1 MQKVNLQARGLF
13 TDANLLSSVPEGA
26 LVQADNVIIERDN
39 VIEPRRGFA
48 KYGNTFGLGTD
59 IAKQLITYKKRL
71 LVHYTNKLLYNSVIH
86 QNGTDGVFVQFSGT
100 YQETEAGRRI
110 QYIESNKNLYFTTN
124 DGIKKIAAKTAED
137 FTTSPGY
144 ITDAGVFKAL
154 DLTGQLNFT
163 TEGFFTPQSKI
174 AYRIVWGKRDINDNL
189 LYGSPSSRLV
199 MTNYSDEFPN
209 VDLTF
214 TIPTGLTSD
223 YFYQVFRT
231 GIFTVTGSLE
241 LDDIDPGDEMNLVY
255 EAYPT
260 SAELTAGSV
269 SLTEIAPEDFRQN
282 GLPLYTNPSSG
293 EGIGQSNEPPP
304 IAKDINM
311 FQNTVFY
318 ANTEARANK
327 TLSLLGVSDLV
338 SGTSSITISS
348 SLGTNTYTFFGAK
361 ENTRFDFTAYS
372 GTIPTDLDGKYF
384 LLNNASN
391 TRKYYT
397 WFDNTKTT
405 QKFDFSTYVGS
416 IPTEL
421 DGRYIIF
428 YTENDRKYYLW
439 FDATGTTPDPGLVVA
454 EVQGLLG
461 IRVDIL
467 SGVTTKV
474 QLATTTAAAL
484 TAGNIFNDYDVSY
497 TPLNEYIELL
507 TQSFDSTD
515 IEATENVGRGF
526 FYTIV
531 TPTNN
536 DPKNTPLVNTDVVGR
551 VAFKV
556 NVSRGIT
563 TTAQVADAVAAAI
576 LDQDSALDFNVTY
589 TATNTFLDIQNT
601 NNGNCDDAIDSLI
614 EGIGSGFAITI
625 LNQGDGQDTA
635 LKHVLLSAG
644 STPSV
649 QIDETARSLVNIIN
663 SNSSEVVNAFY
674 VSGPTDL
681 PGQILLQ
688 VKDIGVNSFTIIA
701 NNAAT
706 GELFNPVLPP
716 GTGATTVEGTA
727 EIKPNRLYFAKLQQ
741 PEAVPLLNFIDIGP
755 EDDEISRIIPLRE
768 SLFILKTDGLYRLTG
783 FSGNFVVDL
792 FDKNCKIIAPDTAV
806 VLNNNIYCL
815 TNQGVAQIS
824 DTGVQ
829 IISIV
834 IDDVIK
840 KIASSRYDYRF
851 TSFGVGYETDRCYL
865 LFLPTNEN
873 DDRATQ
879 CYRYSADTQAWS
891 RFFDVSKTCGIVNSA
906 DEKLYLGAGDENF
919 VEQERK
925 NFDRTDYADRQ
936 FNLTLGPN
944 TVSKNNI
951 TLSQVGIAEIGDA
964 LVQTQFMKITEYNR
978 VLKKLDLDPQVG
990 SKETFTVDFSGY
1002 TQSIPSSLHSK
1013 YFLIYSAG
1021 NVTKYAVFF
1030 DAIGNLTELNTAIF
1044 TEIVGY
1050 QQIRVDISTG
1060 VTDKASLA
1068 NKVKNTIQSNTQDFV
1083 INYIPGNEL
1092 FVATT
1097 VKSGETTDASDS
1109 VLSAIG
1115 NGFVITVNTQG
1126 FGDYFSTLQAVA
1138 GNNLKDKVD
1147 QLALKLDNDPNVT
1160 QTDFLSSLNNYSG
1173 VGATSAI
1180 GVSNTVITFVGHGLQ
1195 TGRMI
1200 TITNSTAG
1208 LNGKYI
1214 ITRLTVDTFSIAK
1227 SSTSVGTL
1235 DFASPIVTSEEVQAG
1250 FNTIVIKINNDSG
1263 PLFSNY
1269 PQSEDS
1275 EIVEGLVLIAKP
1287 NLASITIDYSLPYV
1301 QGDVVLYKGIKA
1313 AILYAPEI
1321 FGDPSML
1328 KHVREGTFMFEDCTF
1343 TRGEVGYKTDVSPGV
1358 AKIPFTKSGKG
1369 DWGSFAWSEQN
1380 WGGGFSG
1387 APMRTY
1393 IPANKQRCR
1402 FMQAYFAHNSAREKW
1417 AIFGISY
1424 TLRMLSE
1431 RAYRG

>member
-1 MQKVNLQARGLF
+1 MQKVNLSAKGIH
-13 TDANLLSSVPEGA
+13 TDPNLLSSVPEGA
-26 LVQADNVIIERDN
+26 LVQADNVVIDRDN

-48 KYGNTFGLGTD
+48 QYGNTFGLGTD
-59 IAKQLITYKKRL
+59 TAKQLMTYKKRL
-71 LVHYTNKLLYNSVIH
+71 LVHYTDKLLYNSVVH
-86 QNGTDGVFVQFSGT
+86 ENGTDGVFVQFSGSFE
-100 YQETEAGRRI
+100 ETEAGRRI

-124 DGIKKIAAKTAED
+124 DGIKKIAAKTAVD
-137 FTTSPGY
+137 FTSASGF

-154 DLTGQLNFT
+154 DLTGQLNFN

-189 LYGSPSSRLV
+189 LYGSPSPRLV
-199 MTNYSDEFPN
+199 MTNYSEEFPN

-214 TIPTGLTSD
+214 TIPTGLTTD
-223 YFYQVFRT
+223 YFYQIYRT
-231 GIFTVTGSLE
+231 GLFTVTGSLE

-260 SAELTAGSV
+260 TAELLAGSITV
-269 SLTEIAPEDFRQN
+269 TEIAPEDFRQN

-304 IAKDINM
+304 KAKDINM

-327 TLSLLGVSDLV
+327 TLSLLGVEDLV
-338 SGTSSITISS
+338 SGTSSITITSS
-348 SLGTNTYTFFGAK
+348 AGSNTYTFVGAK
-361 ENTRFDFTAYS
+361 EKSRINFSAYV
-372 GTIPTDLDGKYF
+372 GVVPTNLDGKYF
-384 LLNNASN
+384 LINNASN

-416 IPTEL
+416 IPSEL
-421 DGRYIIF
+421 DGRYVIF
-428 YTENDRKYYLW
+428 HTENERKYYIW
-439 FDATGTTPDPGLVVA
+439 FDSTGTTPDPGLTIA

-461 IRVDIL
+461 IRVDIS

-497 TPLNEYIELL
+497 VALSETIDLL
-507 TQSFDSTD
+507 TQAFDSSE
-515 IEATENVGRGF
+515 IESLENIGRGF
-526 FYTIV
+526 FYTIT
-531 TPTNN
+531 TPGNN

-551 VAFKV
+551 VGFKV

-576 LDQDSALDFNVTY
+576 LDQDSALDFLVTY
-589 TATNTFLDIQNT
+589 TASNTYLDIENT
-601 NNGNCDDAIDSLI
+601 NNGNCDDAVDSAI
-614 EGIGSGFAITI
+614 EGIGSGFSITI
-625 LNQGDGQDTA
+625 LNQGDGQDIA

-644 STPSV
+644 ATPSV
-649 QIDETARSLVNIIN
+649 KIDETARSLVNIIN

-681 PGQILLQ
+681 PGQFLLQ

-716 GTGATTVEGTA
+716 GTGATTVEGTP

-741 PEAVPLLNFIDIGP
+741 PEAVPLLNFIDVGP
-755 EDDEISRIIPLRE
+755 EDDEISRIIPIRE

-806 VLNNNIYCL
+806 VLNNSIFCL

-829 IISIV
+829 IVSIA
-834 IDDVIK
+834 IDTSIK
-840 KIASSRYDYRF
+840 TVSSSRYDYRF
-851 TSFGVGYETDRCYL
+851 TSFGVGYDTDSCYL
-865 LFLPTNEN
+865 LFLPTNKN
-873 DDRATQ
+873 DTKATQ
-879 CYRYSADTQAWS
+879 CYRYSVFTQTWT

-906 DEKLYLGAGDENF
+906 NDKLYLGAGDENF
-919 VEQERK
+919 VEEERK
-925 NFDRTDYADRQ
+925 NFDRTDYADRK
-936 FNLTLGPN
+936 FELTIGPN
-944 TVSKNNI
+944 AILGKNI
-951 TLSQVGIAEIGDA
+951 TLSQVGVAENGDA
-964 LVQTQFMKITEYNR
+964 LVQTQFMKISEYNR
-978 VLKKLDLDPQVG
+978 VLKKLDLDPLVG
-990 SKETFTVDFSGY
+990 SKEIFTVDFSTY
-1002 TQSIPSSLHSK
+1002 SNTIPSSLHSK
-1013 YFLIYSAG
+1013 YFLMYSAA
-1021 NVTKYAVFF
+1021 NTTKYAVFF
-1030 DAIGNLTELNTAIF
+1030 DAVGNLPSLNTSIF
-1044 TEIVGY
+1044 TEIADA

-1060 VTDKASLA
+1060 VITKADLTAKTRTS
-1068 NKVKNTIQSNTQDFV
+1068 IQSNTLNFV
-1083 INYIPGNEL
+1083 ITYIPGND
-1092 FVATT
+1092 FFIART

-1109 VLSAIG
+1109 TLSPVA
-1115 NGFVITVNTQG
+1115 NGFAITVNTQG
-1126 FGDYFSTLQAVA
+1126 YGDYFSTLEAVT

-1147 QLALKLDNDPNVT
+1147 QLAIKLDNDPNIT
-1160 QTDFLSSLNNYSG
+1160 QTDFLASLTNFAG
-1173 VGATSAI
+1173 VGATSAS
-1180 GVSNTVITFVGHGLQ
+1180 GVGTTVITFVAHGLQ

-1208 LNGKYI
+1208 LNGQHI
-1214 ITRLTVDTFSIAK
+1214 ITRLTANTFSIAK
-1227 SSTSVGTL
+1227 TSVSGGSL
-1235 DFASPIVTSEEVQAG
+1235 DFASPIVTSEEIQAA
-1250 FNTIVIKINNDSG
+1250 FNTIVNKINDDSG
-1263 PLFSNY
+1263 ALFANY
-1269 PQSEDS
+1269 PQSEGS
-1275 EIVEGLVLIAKP
+1275 ELIEGLILAAKP
-1287 NLASITIDYSLPYV
+1287 NLASVTIDYNLPYV
-1301 QGDVVLYKGIKA
+1301 QGDIVLYKGIKA
-1313 AILYAPEI
+1313 AVLYAPEI
-1321 FGDPSML
+1321 FGDPSVL

-1358 AKIPFTKSGKG
+1358 ATIPFTKSGKG

-1402 FMQAYFAHNSAREKW
+1402 FIQAYFGHNSAREKW

-1424 TLRMLSE
+1424 TLRVLSE

>member
-1 MQKVNLQARGLF
+1 MQKVNLSAKGIH
-13 TDANLLSSVPEGA
+13 TDPNLLSSVPEGA
-26 LVQADNVIIERDN
+26 LVQADNVVIDRDN

-48 KYGNTFGLGTD
+48 QYGNTFGLGTD
-59 IAKQLITYKKRL
+59 TAKQLMTYKKRL
-71 LVHYTNKLLYNSVIH
+71 LVHYTDKLLYNSVVH
-86 QNGTDGVFVQFSGT
+86 ENGTDGVFVQFSGSFE
-100 YQETEAGRRI
+100 ETEAGRRI

-124 DGIKKIAAKTAED
+124 DGIKKIAAKTAVD
-137 FTTSPGY
+137 FTSASGF

-154 DLTGQLNFT
+154 DLTGQLNFN

-189 LYGSPSSRLV
+189 LYGSPSPRLV
-199 MTNYSDEFPN
+199 MTNYSEEFPN

-214 TIPTGLTSD
+214 TIPTGLTTD
-223 YFYQVFRT
+223 YFYQIYRT
-231 GIFTVTGSLE
+231 GLFTVTGSLE

-260 SAELTAGSV
+260 TAELLAGSITV
-269 SLTEIAPEDFRQN
+269 TEIAPEDFRQN

-304 IAKDINM
+304 KAKDINM

-327 TLSLLGVSDLV
+327 TLSLLGVEDLV
-338 SGTSSITISS
+338 SGTSSITITSS
-348 SLGTNTYTFFGAK
+348 AGSNTYTFVGAK
-361 ENTRFDFTAYS
+361 EKSRINFSAYV
-372 GTIPTDLDGKYF
+372 GVVPTNLDGKYF
-384 LLNNASN
+384 LINNASN

-416 IPTEL
+416 IPSEL
-421 DGRYIIF
+421 DGRYVIF
-428 YTENDRKYYLW
+428 HTENERKYYIW
-439 FDATGTTPDPGLVVA
+439 FDSTGTTPDPGLTIA

-461 IRVDIL
+461 IRVDIS

-497 TPLNEYIELL
+497 VALSETIDLL
-507 TQSFDSTD
+507 TQAFDSSE
-515 IEATENVGRGF
+515 IESLENIGRGF
-526 FYTIV
+526 FYTIT
-531 TPTNN
+531 TPGNN

-551 VAFKV
+551 VGFKV

-576 LDQDSALDFNVTY
+576 LDQDSALDFLVTY
-589 TATNTFLDIQNT
+589 TASNTYLDIENT
-601 NNGNCDDAIDSLI
+601 NNGNCDDAVDSAI

-625 LNQGDGQDTA
+625 LNQGDGQDIA

-644 STPSV
+644 ATPSV
-649 QIDETARSLVNIIN
+649 KIDETARSLVNIIN

-681 PGQILLQ
+681 PGQFLLQ

-716 GTGATTVEGTA
+716 GTGATTVEGTP

-741 PEAVPLLNFIDIGP
+741 PEAVPLLNFIDVGP
-755 EDDEISRIIPLRE
+755 EDDEISRIIPIRE

-806 VLNNNIYCL
+806 VLNNSIFCL

-829 IISIV
+829 IVSIA
-834 IDDVIK
+834 IDTSIK
-840 KIASSRYDYRF
+840 TVSSSRYDYRF
-851 TSFGVGYETDRCYL
+851 TSFGVGYDTDSCYL
-865 LFLPTNEN
+865 LFLPTNKN
-873 DDRATQ
+873 DTKATQ
-879 CYRYSADTQAWS
+879 CYRYSVFTQTWT

-906 DEKLYLGAGDENF
+906 NDKLYLGAGDENF
-919 VEQERK
+919 VEEERK
-925 NFDRTDYADRQ
+925 NFDRTDYADRK
-936 FNLTLGPN
+936 FELTIGPN
-944 TVSKNNI
+944 AILGKNI
-951 TLSQVGIAEIGDA
+951 TLSQVGVAENGDA
-964 LVQTQFMKITEYNR
+964 LVQTQFMKISEYNR
-978 VLKKLDLDPQVG
+978 VLKKLDLDPLVG
-990 SKETFTVDFSGY
+990 SKEIFTVDFSTY
-1002 TQSIPSSLHSK
+1002 SNTIPSSLHSK
-1013 YFLIYSAG
+1013 YFLMYSAA
-1021 NVTKYAVFF
+1021 NTTKYAVFF
-1030 DAIGNLTELNTAIF
+1030 DAVGNLPSLNTSIF
-1044 TEIVGY
+1044 TEIADA

-1060 VTDKASLA
+1060 VITKADLTAKTRTS
-1068 NKVKNTIQSNTQDFV
+1068 IQSNTLNFV
-1083 INYIPGNEL
+1083 ITYIPGND
-1092 FVATT
+1092 FFIART

-1109 VLSAIG
+1109 TLSPVA
-1115 NGFVITVNTQG
+1115 NGFAITVNTQG
-1126 FGDYFSTLQAVA
+1126 YGNYFSTLEAVT

-1147 QLALKLDNDPNVT
+1147 QLAIKLDNDPNIT
-1160 QTDFLSSLNNYSG
+1160 QTDFLASLTNFAG
-1173 VGATSAI
+1173 VGATSAS
-1180 GVSNTVITFVGHGLQ
+1180 GVGTTVITFVAHGLQ

-1208 LNGKYI
+1208 LNGQHI
-1214 ITRLTVDTFSIAK
+1214 ITRLTANTFSIAK
-1227 SSTSVGTL
+1227 TSVSGGSL
-1235 DFASPIVTSEEVQAG
+1235 DFASSIVTSEEIQAA
-1250 FNTIVIKINNDSG
+1250 FNTIVNKINDDSG
-1263 PLFSNY
+1263 ALFANY

-1275 EIVEGLVLIAKP
+1275 ELIEGLILAAKP
-1287 NLASITIDYSLPYV
+1287 NLASVTIDYNLPYV
-1301 QGDVVLYKGIKA
+1301 QGDITLFKGIKA
-1313 AILYAPEI
+1313 AVLYAPEI
-1321 FGDPSML
+1321 FGDPSVL

-1358 AKIPFTKSGKG
+1358 ATIPFTKSGKG

-1402 FMQAYFAHNSAREKW
+1402 FIQAYFGHNSAREKW

-1424 TLRMLSE
+1424 TLRVLSE

>member
-1 MQKVNLQARGLF
+1 MQKVNLQARGLH
-13 TDANLLSSVPEGA
+13 TDPNLLSSVPEGA

-48 KYGNTFGLGTD
+48 QYGNTFGLGTD
-59 IAKQLITYKKRL
+59 TAKQLMTYKKRL
-71 LVHYTNKLLYNSVIH
+71 LVHYTDKLLYNSVVH
-86 QNGTDGVFVQFSGT
+86 QNGTDGVFVQFSGGF
-100 YQETEAGRRI
+100 QETEAGRRL

-124 DGIKKIAAKTAED
+124 DGIKKIAAKTAAD
-137 FTTSPGY
+137 FTNAAGF

-154 DLTGQLNFT
+154 DLTGLLNFN

-189 LYGSPSSRLV
+189 LYGSPSPRLV
-199 MTNYSDEFPN
+199 MTNYSEEFPN

-214 TIPTGLTSD
+214 TIPTGITSD
-223 YFYQVFRT
+223 YFYQIFRT
-231 GIFTVTGSLE
+231 GLFTVTGSLE

-260 SAELTAGSV
+260 AAELLAGTITV
-269 SLTEIAPEDFRQN
+269 TEIAPEDFRQN

-304 IAKDINM
+304 KAKDINM

-327 TLSLLGVSDLV
+327 TLSLLGVEDLV
-338 SGTSSITISS
+338 SGTSSITITSNAGS
-348 SLGTNTYTFFGAK
+348 NTYTFVGAK
-361 ENTRFDFTAYS
+361 ENTRFDFTAYV
-372 GTIPTDLDGKYF
+372 GAVPTNLDGKYF
-384 LLNNASN
+384 LINNASN
-391 TRKYYT
+391 TRKYYA

-416 IPTEL
+416 IPSEL
-421 DGRYIIF
+421 DGRYVIF
-428 YTENDRKYYLW
+428 HTENERKYYIW
-439 FDATGTTPDPGLVVA
+439 FDSTGTTVDPGLTIA

-461 IRVDIL
+461 IRVDIS
-467 SGVTTKV
+467 SGITTKV
-474 QLATTTAAAL
+474 QLATATAAAL

-497 TPLNEYIELL
+497 VALTETIDLL
-507 TQSFDSTD
+507 TQAFDSSEID
-515 IEATENVGRGF
+515 PLENIGRGF
-526 FYTIV
+526 FYTIT

-551 VAFKV
+551 VGFKV
-556 NVSRGIT
+556 NISRGIT

-576 LDQDSALDFNVTY
+576 LDQDSALDFLVTY
-589 TATNTFLDIQNT
+589 TASNTYLDIQNT
-601 NNGNCDDAIDSLI
+601 NNGNCDDAVDSAI

-625 LNQGDGQDTA
+625 LNQGDGQDIA
-635 LKHVLLSAG
+635 LKNVLLSAG
-644 STPSV
+644 ATPSV
-649 QIDETARSLVNIIN
+649 KIDETARSLVNIIN

-716 GTGATTVEGTA
+716 GTGATTVEGTP

-741 PEAVPLLNFIDIGP
+741 PEAVPLLNFIDVGP

-806 VLNNNIYCL
+806 VLNNNIFCL

-829 IISIV
+829 IVSV
-834 IDDVIK
+834 PIDNVIK
-840 KIASSRYDYRF
+840 TIASSRYDYRF

-865 LFLPTNEN
+865 LFLPSNKN
-873 DDRATQ
+873 DTKATQ

-906 DEKLYLGAGDENF
+906 NEKLYLGAGDENF
-919 VEQERK
+919 VEEERK
-925 NFDRTDYADRQ
+925 NFDRTDYADRE
-936 FNLTLGPN
+936 FDLTIGPN
-944 TVSKNNI
+944 SISGKNI
-951 TLSQVGIAEIGDA
+951 ILSQVGVAEIGDA
-964 LVQTQFMKITEYNR
+964 LVQTQFMKISEYNR

-990 SKETFTVDFSGY
+990 SKEIFTVDFSAY
-1002 TQSIPSSLHSK
+1002 SNTVPSSLHSK
-1013 YFLIYSAG
+1013 YFLMYSAA
-1021 NVTKYAVFF
+1021 NTNKYAVFF
-1030 DAIGNLTELNTAIF
+1030 DAVGNLPSLDTGIF
-1044 TEIVGY
+1044 TEITDA

-1060 VTDKASLA
+1060 VTTKAELA
-1068 NKVKNTIQSNTQDFV
+1068 AKTRISIQSNTLNFV
-1083 INYIPGNEL
+1083 ITYIPGNE
-1092 FVATT
+1092 FFITKT

-1109 VLSAIG
+1109 TLSPVA

-1126 FGDYFSTLQAVA
+1126 YGDYFSSLEAIT

-1147 QLALKLDNDPNVT
+1147 QLAIKLDNDPNIT
-1160 QTDFLSSLNNYSG
+1160 QTDFLASLANFSG
-1173 VGATSAI
+1173 VGATSASGI
-1180 GVSNTVITFVGHGLQ
+1180 TTVITFVAHGLQ

-1200 TITNSTAG
+1200 TITNSTEG
-1208 LNGKYI
+1208 LNGKHI
-1214 ITRLTVDTFSIAK
+1214 ITRLTANTFSIAK
-1227 SSTSVGTL
+1227 ASISGGSL
-1235 DFASPIVTSEEVQAG
+1235 DFASPIVTSEEIQAG
-1250 FNTIVIKINNDSG
+1250 FNTVVIKLNNDSG
-1263 PLFSNY
+1263 ALFSNY
-1269 PQSEDS
+1269 PQSEGS
-1275 EIVEGLVLIAKP
+1275 ELVEGLILAAKP
-1287 NLASITIDYSLPYV
+1287 NLASVTIDYNLSYV
-1301 QGDVVLYKGIKA
+1301 QGDITLFKGIRA
-1313 AILYAPEI
+1313 AVLYAPEI
-1321 FGDPSML
+1321 FGDPSVL

-1358 AKIPFTKSGKG
+1358 ATIPFTKSGKG

-1380 WGGGFSG
+1380 WGGRFSG

-1402 FMQAYFAHNSAREKW
+1402 FIQAYFAHNSAREKW

-1424 TLRMLSE
+1424 TLRVLSE